1 LDWHIQQAAAWLVRA
16 QDAGEDRGVAYGAG
30 PGGGFLPSYPETTG
44 YIIPTFLQLAR
55 HYRDPEYERRAL
67 EMGGWEISVQMPSAA
82 VMAGKAKPA

>member
-1 LDWHIQQAAAWLVRA
+1 
-16 QDAGEDRGVAYGAG
+16 
-30 PGGGFLPSYPETTG
+30 
-44 YIIPTFLQLAR
+44 LQLAR